1 MQGWESF
8 EQEILQYLAQQRE
21 ASPGQV
27 ARALGMSEAG
37 VTSLLA
43 FLASEGKVQIRLV
56 GLAETP
62 RAAA

>member
-1 MQGWESF
+1 MQEWEAF
-8 EQEILQYLAQQRE
+8 EREILDYLAQQRE

-56 GLAETP
+56 GVGDRS
-62 RAAA
+62 RAA